1 MASCGQFAGMLSRT
15 LAAGQNNFTQQA
27 RRFLSVHE
35 HFSWG
40 LLRDNGVPTPRGEVA
55 RSAEEAHK
63 IAQDLNCKDM
73 VVKAQ
78 VLAGGRGLGQFDSG
92 LKGGVKIVYSADEAK
107 DMAGQMIGHTL
118 VTKQTGERGRICE
131 KVLVCER
138 LYSRKEFY
146 FALVMDRAF
155 MGPAI
160 VASSEGG
167 MDIEKVAATNPDA
180 IIKEGVDIKVG
191 LTEEQA
197 RRVAGK
203 IGFDEASVD
212 QAVQVM
218 MRLYDLFLKHDAS
231 LIEINPLSEESS
243 GKVICMDAKIN
254 FDDNAHYR
262 QKEVFGFRDWS
273 QEDDREVRASKADLN
288 YIGLDGSI
296 GCLVNGAGLAMA
308 TMDIIKL
315 HGGAPANFLDVGGGA
330 TAQQVTEA
338 FKIISEDPKVTAVLV
353 NIFGGIM
360 RCDIIAKG
368 IIQAA
373 TSLQLNIPLVVR
385 LQGTRVEDAKAL
397 IAHSG
402 LRILPVDDLD
412 EAAKMV
418 VRLSNIVS
426 LAKESSVDVSF
437 SFPI

>member
-1 MASCGQFAGMLSRT
+1 MTASSSNAFPLSSDPSLNPRNASATVASAGTTQPYHDFNTFVAARICKRTKGIATTAPDDSKQRTTTHSTDLRQAGTQSRT
-15 LAAGQNNFTQQA
+15 STSRSNYQQFT
-27 RRFLSVHE
+27 
-35 HFSWG
+35 
-40 LLRDNGVPTPRGEVA
+40 
-55 RSAEEAHK
+55 
-63 IAQDLNCKDM
+63 
-73 VVKAQ
+73 
-78 VLAGGRGLGQFDSG
+78 FD
-92 LKGGVKIVYSADEAK
+92 
-107 DMAGQMIGHTL
+107 
-118 VTKQTGERGRICE
+118 